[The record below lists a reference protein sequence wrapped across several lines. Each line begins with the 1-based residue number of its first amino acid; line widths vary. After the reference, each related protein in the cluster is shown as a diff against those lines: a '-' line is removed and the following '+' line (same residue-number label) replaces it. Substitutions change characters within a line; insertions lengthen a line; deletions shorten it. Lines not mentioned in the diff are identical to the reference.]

1 MELTSEAPVPASKG
15 EQLRCGDA
23 DELDDAMLVVELR
36 RGSEMAFT
44 NLVHRYEASMLRVAR
59 AYVSN
64 QASAE
69 DVVQETW
76 IAVLRGIDGFDA
88 RSSLK
93 TWLYRILTNRAKSA
107 GTSEGRCVP
116 DSALIE
122 REIDD
127 CSPVVSGDRFLSA
140 DHPRLPRHWRRP
152 PLEWERTLE
161 DGVVQQEAIRIVNDA
176 IKELTLLQRLVIIYR
191 DVEFWTPEEVCD
203 LLCITSANQRVL
215 LHRARTTVRERLES
229 QYGIVQA

>member
-1 MELTSEAPVPASKG
+1 MKLKSTALAPARRSEQRRGHCDG
-15 EQLRCGDA
+15 EP
-23 DELDDAMLVVELR
+23 DDARLVVGLR

-44 NLVHRYEASMLRVAR
+44 TLVQRHEAPMPRVAR

-93 TWLYRILTNRAKSA
+93 TWLYRILTNRAKTA

-116 DSALIE
+116 DSAFIE
-122 REIDD
+122 REIDGY
-127 CSPVVSGDRFLSA
+127 SPAAPADRFLSA
-140 DHPRLPRHWRRP
+140 DHPQWPQHWRRP
-152 PLEWERTLE
+152 PLGSGRWRT
-161 DGVVQQEAIRIVNDA
+161 ASSSR
-176 IKELTLLQRLVIIYR
+176 RR
-191 DVEFWTPEEVCD
+191 
-203 LLCITSANQRVL
+203 SA
-215 LHRARTTVRERLES
+215 S
-229 QYGIVQA
+229 